1 VRPLDGGLALLM
13 RLQASLQF
21 AEGQLRGYVELTVTT
36 ASVQADFFGFYEQ
49 QTRNDNRTLVGTFV

>member
-1 VRPLDGGLALLM
+1 M